1 MTLRNVLLIFVA
13 ILLTGATALVAR
25 SWLES
30 QRIQVANTAP
40 AQVAVEPEPAV
51 QVMVAKRD
59 IATGSFLKESDILWQ
74 AWPDD
79 SLASGY
85 LVKDQIPEKEL
96 TELLEGAVVRR
107 GFTSGEPITLARVVK
122 PGDRGF
128 LAVVLKPG
136 FRAVSVKVD
145 AESSIAGLVFPGDR
159 VDIILTH
166 ALKDIDEPKSPP
178 RHASETVL
186 TNVRVL
192 AIDQLID
199 DQTPDPKLGK
209 TVTLEVD
216 PKQAEMIAVT
226 RKLGELSLALQP
238 LAKSEEE
245 LERITNQGQPIEEP
259 DPSRGRSLTWE
270 SEVSRLLPPPPG
282 SERIVKVDRGNTSE
296 ELRF

>member
-1 MTLRNVLLIFVA
+1 MSLRNVILIVVA

-30 QRIQVANTAP
+30 QRVQVSNNAAP
-40 AQVAVEPEPAV
+40 QAEVEPQPAVEV
-51 QVMVAKRD
+51 LVAKRD
-59 IATGSFLKESDILWQ
+59 IPTGSFLKEPDTLWQ

-79 SLASGY
+79 CLPSGY
-85 LVKDQIPEKEL
+85 LVRSQVTEEEL
-96 TELLEGAVVRR
+96 RGLFDHSVVRR
-107 GFTSGEPITLARVVK
+107 GFSNGEPITLTRVVK

-145 AESSIAGLVFPGDR
+145 AESSIGGLVFPGDR
-159 VDIILTH
+159 VDIILTQSI
-166 ALKDIDEPKSPP
+166 KDLRDPKSPP

-186 TNVRVL
+186 TNVRIL

-199 DQTPDPKLGK
+199 DQSPDPKLGK

-226 RKLGELSLALQP
+226 RKLGDLSLALQP

-245 LERITNQGQPIEEP
+245 LRRIAEQDEPLEEP
-259 DPSRGRSLTWE
+259 DPARGRSLTWE